1 MRNDKR
7 LQVIELRRRRPAQRA
22 PGDEALA
29 EPALPAHL
37 RPTTNGDWGPWL
49 LALARD
55 YQLIEHDDITGRL
68 AVDWSG
74 AGEHP
79 NLAFIVRLVDRLND
93 LASEHNTVILLV
105 RRSEIDATLAALDAG
120 RLDLDV
126 KRGVGGVLVGAD
138 LVLRAPFDLPESTR
152 RAASNASMAMR
163 ASVLVTSWPWPTD
176 LAGARQLLETARD
189 YAIAP

>member
-37 RPTTNGDWGPWL
+37 RAPAGDWGPWL
-49 LALARD
+49 LSLARD
-55 YQLIEHDDITGRL
+55 FRLIEHDDFSGRL

-79 NLAFIVRLVDRLND
+79 NLGFLQRLVDRLND
-93 LASEHNTVILLV
+93 LAGEHNTVILLAT
-105 RRSEIDATLAALDAG
+105 RGEIDAALGAMDAG
-120 RLDLDV
+120 RLDLDP
-126 KRGVGGVLVGAD
+126 KRAAGGVLVGAD
-138 LVLRAPFDLPESTR
+138 LVLRAPYDMPESTR
-152 RAASNASMAMR
+152 RAVSDASMAVR
-163 ASVLVTSWPWPTD
+163 AYVLATAWPWPTD
-176 LAGARQLLETARD
+176 LAGARELLQTVRD

>member
-1 MRNDKR
+1 MSQSRR
-7 LQVIELRRRRPAQRA
+7 IQSLERRRQPAQRA

-37 RPTTNGDWGPWL
+37 RPPTNGDWGPWL
-49 LALARD
+49 LSLARD
-55 YQLIEHDDITGRL
+55 YRLVCHDDMAGRL
-68 AVDWSG
+68 AVDWYG
-74 AGEHP
+74 AAEHP
-79 NLAFIVRLVDRLND
+79 NLGFIGRLVDRLNA
-93 LASEHNTVILLV
+93 LAGEHNTAILLAT
-105 RRSEIDATLAALDAG
+105 RGEIDATLAALDAG

-152 RAASNASMAMR
+152 RAASNASQVLR
-163 ASVLVTSWPWPTD
+163 AFCLATAWPWPTD
-176 LAGARQLLETARD
+176 LAGAWQLLETARD